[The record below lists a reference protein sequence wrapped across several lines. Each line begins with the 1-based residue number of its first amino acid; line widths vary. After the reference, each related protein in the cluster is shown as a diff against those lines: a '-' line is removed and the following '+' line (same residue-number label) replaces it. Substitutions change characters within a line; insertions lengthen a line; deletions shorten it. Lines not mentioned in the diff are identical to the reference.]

1 MSLEFSC
8 FHFTILNGILLS
20 PNKTSFRY
28 KAVIT
33 IGIGLAR
40 VIPLGKTRL
49 VFKSIQFIF
58 SKDKDKG
65 LF

>member
-1 MSLEFSC
+1 MVFFYHQTGHRS
-8 FHFTILNGILLS
+8 
-20 PNKTSFRY
+20 Y

-33 IGIGLAR
+33 IGIGFAC
-40 VIPLGKTRL
+40 VIPYGENRLG
-49 VFKSIQFIF
+49 FKSFQFIF